1 MAKDPVCNMQVD
13 EQKAAATSNYKGQPY
28 YFCAKMC
35 KESFDKDP
43 EKYLKGK

>member
-1 MAKDPVCNMQVD
+1 MARDPVCNMQVD
-13 EQKAAATSNYKGQPY
+13 EQKAAATSNYKGQTY

-43 EKYLKGK
+43 EKYLKDK